1 MNLGKKAIAAGMAA
15 GLTIMSACGVDGQE
29 SETIELTVASGIPAE
44 NVFVRDYL
52 EPFFAEIEEATDGS
66 VKFEHFPGGQL
77 GSVQDAVTTVTSGV
91 ADMSYF
97 MPGNDPGSHP
107 MTAALT
113 SMPGLYPSSQAGT
126 KAIYEVSQEGPV
138 YENDYARHGIIPL
151 LKFATPPYEIWSTGP
166 RIDSPDDLRDL
177 RVRNTG
183 GAIGEYLSFVQSNPT
198 QMDTTEIFGALDGG
212 VIDALA
218 LDAVNLESF
227 SLDTLVE
234 RGTKGLALTGGTFGY
249 IMNES
254 AWDRLDDDQQSIVAE
269 AAANLMDRY
278 AQYQDE
284 NDALLKNSDQFASIE
299 FVEMDSSTIAA
310 WEQSFDDFK
319 SGYLE
324 ARDDEFR
331 QVYDDFVQRAQQ

>member
-1 MNLGKKAIAAGMAA
+1 M
-15 GLTIMSACGVDGQE
+15 
-29 SETIELTVASGIPAE
+29 
-44 NVFVRDYL
+44 
-52 EPFFAEIEEATDGS
+52 
-66 VKFEHFPGGQL
+66 
-77 GSVQDAVTTVTSGV
+77 
-91 ADMSYF
+91 
-97 MPGNDPGSHP
+97 
-107 MTAALT
+107 
-113 SMPGLYPSSQAGT
+113 
-126 KAIYEVSQEGPV
+126 
-138 YENDYARHGIIPL
+138 
-151 LKFATPPYEIWSTGP
+151 
-166 RIDSPDDLRDL
+166 
-177 RVRNTG
+177 
-183 GAIGEYLSFVQSNPT
+183 
-198 QMDTTEIFGALDGG
+198 
-212 VIDALA
+212 
-218 LDAVNLESF
+218 NLESF